1 MRVAAMRLRQLG
13 TTQAV
18 TFFIPPEVHQNI
30 ADLRGKTIHESL
42 DSADV

>member
-1 MRVAAMRLRQLG
+1 MRLRQLG

-18 TFFIPPEVHQNI
+18 TFFIPPEVHQSI
-30 ADLRGKTIHESL
+30 VDLQNKTMHEVI